1 MSLSEYEFGGMSPQ
15 AEGEVDDQPPPK
27 RDYSSR
33 ASSNRDEGM
42 RPMAEHTLASDPLL
56 RRKEVERLTGLSRP
70 TIYRQM
76 AAGTFPRPRRIG
88 VQAVAWFA
96 SEIDKWK
103 QERPLVGTDE

>member
-1 MSLSEYEFGGMSPQ
+1 
-15 AEGEVDDQPPPK
+15 
-27 RDYSSR
+27 
-33 ASSNRDEGM
+33 
-42 RPMAEHTLASDPLL
+42 MAEQISAGDRLL

-96 SEIDKWK
+96 SEIDQWK
-103 QERPLVGTDE
+103 RDLPIVGPDG